1 MKNKI
6 ALITGAADQRG
17 IGFAC
22 AQALLEQGATVV
34 ITDLASRQQEI
45 DDAVTVLGD
54 KAHGLA
60 LDVTEEEQ
68 AQAVAGQI
76 QRDLGTINILINNAG
91 TGVGA
96 KPLMD
101 STAQDW
107 TMSWTVNV
115 LGTVNCCKAVIPQM
129 QANGGGVIINNS
141 SASGLRAMPAYGAYA
156 ADKHAL
162 IGLTRT
168 LAGELGGQNVRVVAI
183 CPGVINTSMNDLQ
196 VTKLADERGATK
208 EAIESA
214 MGDASG
220 MKRIGQPIE
229 VGRVAAF
236 LASDGASYMNG
247 NAVEVTGGLISGGIN

>member
-22 AQALLEQGATVV
+22 ARALLDKGATVV
-34 ITDLASRQQEI
+34 ITDIPTRQQEI
-45 DDAVTVLGD
+45 DDVVTVLGA
-54 KAHGLA
+54 KAHGFA
-60 LDVTEEEQ
+60 LDVTNEAQVQ
-68 AQAVAGQI
+68 AIAAQVE
-76 QRDLGTINILINNAG
+76 RNIGSIDVLINNAG

-96 KPLMD
+96 KPLMEC
-101 STAQDW
+101 TTQDW

-129 QANGGGVIINNS
+129 QASGGGVIINNS

-168 LAGELGGQNVRVVAI
+168 LAGELGGQNIRVVAI

-196 VTKLADERGATK
+196 IAKLADEHAATK

-236 LASDGASYMNG
+236 LASDEASYMNG

>member
-22 AQALLEQGATVV
+22 AQALLEKGATVV

-45 DDAVTVLGD
+45 NDAVTALGA
-54 KAHGLA
+54 KAHGFV
-60 LDVTEEEQ
+60 LDVTDEEQ
-68 AQAVAGQI
+68 ARAIAAQVEREI
-76 QRDLGTINILINNAG
+76 GTINVLINNAG

-96 KPLMD
+96 KPLME
-101 STAQDW
+101 STTQDW

-141 SASGLRAMPAYGAYA
+141 SASGLRAMPGYGAYA

-168 LAGELGGQNVRVVAI
+168 LAGELGGQNIRVVAI

-196 VTKLADERGATK
+196 ITKLAGEHGTTK
-208 EAIESA
+208 DVIESA

-220 MKRIGQPIE
+220 MKRIGQPVE

-236 LASDGASYMNG
+236 LASDEASYMNG

>member
-60 LDVTEEEQ
+60 LDVTVEEQ

-168 LAGELGGQNVRVVAI
+168 LAGELGGQNIRVVAI

-196 VTKLADERGATK
+196 IAKLADEYGATN
-208 EAIESA
+208 EEIESA